1 MTPGEARVELGTDHL
16 GLVATARPEHPAVV
30 MGTSGTV
37 VTYGEMARRSNQ
49 LARFFRSVGFGHG
62 DVVALLMENQ
72 PGFFETAWAAQR
84 SGLYYAA
91 INWHLSADEVEYIL
105 DDCGA
110 RVLVTSRLQADLV
123 GDLDGRIPKVE
134 VVICRDGVLDQ
145 STHRWDDV
153 ERFDDDALADPRE
166 GCELLYSSG
175 TTGRP
180 KAVKRP
186 LPPLGELVANHSG
199 ALASYETTY
208 RTDASSTYLSPAPLY
223 HSAPLMSCMTIHRIG
238 ATAVV
243 LERFDAEACLALIER
258 HRVTHAQFVPTH
270 FVRMLKLDKRVRNRY
285 DLSSLELV
293 IHASAPCPL
302 EIKSQMI
309 EWWGPI
315 LHEYYGGTEGMG
327 TTTIDSSEWLA
338 HPGSVGRPSGCAIHI
353 VGEDGVE
360 LAPGE
365 TGTVYFESSRKFE
378 YMNDP
383 TKTASI
389 QESHGWRTLGD
400 VGHLDEDG
408 YLYLTD
414 RATFMI
420 ISGGVNIYPQEIEN
434 VMVMHPSVADVAA
447 FGIPNSEFGEEV
459 KAVVEPASGIEPDDR
474 LRAELLAFC
483 REHLAGFKVPRSIDF
498 SSSLPRDPAGKLFKR
513 HLRDPYWETH
523 TTQVV

>member
-1 MTPGEARVELGTDHL
+1 MRQWGTQVGLGTDPL
-16 GLVATARPEHPAVV
+16 GFVAAVDPTRPAVV
-30 MGTSGTV
+30 MGASGTII
-37 VTYGEMARRSNQ
+37 TYGEMAERSNQ
-49 LARFFRSVGFGHG
+49 LARFFRSLGLERG
-62 DVVALLMENQ
+62 DVVAVLMENQ
-72 PGFFETAWAAQR
+72 PGFLETAWAAQR

-91 INWHLSADEVEYIL
+91 INWHLSPDEVEYIIG
-105 DDCGA
+105 DCGA
-110 RVLVTSRLQADLV
+110 RVLVTSLLQAELL
-123 GDLDGRIPKVE
+123 GALEGRLSNVE

-145 STHRWDDV
+145 STHRWEDV
-153 ERFDDDALADPRE
+153 EQFGTGGIDTPTE

-186 LPPLGELVANHSG
+186 LPPPGELVPNHKG

-208 RTDASSTYLSPAPLY
+208 KTSVSSCYLSPAPLY

-238 ATAVV
+238 ATVV
-243 LERFDAEACLALIER
+243 VMERFDAEACLALIEQQ
-258 HRVTHAQFVPTH
+258 RVTHAQFVPTH
-270 FVRMLKLDKRVRNRY
+270 FVRMLKLDEKVRARY

-302 EIKSQMI
+302 AVKHQMI

-327 TTTIDSSEWLA
+327 TTTIDSTEWLA
-338 HPGSVGRPSGCAIHI
+338 HPGSVGRPSGCAIHV
-353 VGEDGVE
+353 VGDDGAE
-360 LAPGE
+360 LASGE

-389 QESHGWRTLGD
+389 QDSHGWRTLGD

-434 VMVMHPSVADVAA
+434 VMVMHPSVSDVAV
-447 FGIPNSEFGEEV
+447 FGVPNSEFGEEV
-459 KAVVEPASGIEPDDR
+459 KAVVEPAPGVEADDQ
-474 LRAELLAFC
+474 LRAELLAYC

-498 SSSLPRDPAGKLFKR
+498 SSALPRDPAGKLFKR
-513 HLRDPYWETH
+513 RLRDPYWETH
-523 TTQVV
+523 TTQLV